1 MCGNSDESIYTD
13 MAKYVHIYCRAF
25 MKLTTTFRYVFWL
38 SEVVDD
44 GYGPTTVTT
53 GMPMGDCFET
63 GSCDISGISVWNNV
77 DVQKYIFRWW
87 AHWHSLWSWKCWW
100 VSGKMSW

>member
-1 MCGNSDESIYTD
+1 MQSFYESYMI
-13 MAKYVHIYCRAF
+13 
-25 MKLTTTFRYVFWL
+25 FRYVFWL

-63 GSCDISGISVWNNV
+63 GSCDISGISV
-77 DVQKYIFRWW
+77 
-87 AHWHSLWSWKCWW
+87 
-100 VSGKMSW
+100 

>member
-1 MCGNSDESIYTD
+1 MVVEEVDGHWYLAGLTSNAMCGNSNESIYTD
-13 MAKYVHIYCRAF
+13 MAKYVHMYCRTF

-63 GSCDISGISVWNNV
+63 GSCDISGIS
-77 DVQKYIFRWW
+77 I
-87 AHWHSLWSWKCWW
+87 
-100 VSGKMSW
+100 